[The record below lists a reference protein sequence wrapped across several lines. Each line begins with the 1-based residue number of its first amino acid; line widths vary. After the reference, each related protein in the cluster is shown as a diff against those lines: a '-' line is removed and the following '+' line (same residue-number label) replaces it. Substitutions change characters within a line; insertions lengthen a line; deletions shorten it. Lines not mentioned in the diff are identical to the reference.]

1 MRVAQVVVVTGAS
14 AGVGRAIAR
23 EFGRHGASVALLARN
38 RAGLEGAERDVEDA
52 GGRALALPT
61 DVANWD
67 DVNAAAQSAEEA
79 FGPIDVW
86 VNDAMTTIFA
96 EFMKIEPDEYRR
108 ATEVTYLGTVWGTR
122 AALQRMLPRDRG
134 SIVIVGSALAYRGIP
149 LQAPYCGAKH
159 GVKGFTESVRTELRH
174 RGSRV
179 HVTMVQL
186 PGLNTPQ
193 FDHCRSKMPRHPM
206 PVAPVFQPEL
216 AADAVHWA
224 SHHRRRE
231 VYVGLPAVYTI
242 LGSKL
247 APWLAERYLA
257 RTAVKGQQTGDPP
270 TPDNRNGN
278 RFHSVNSSDP
288 GAHGAFD
295 DTARVGRERGA
306 PARRIR
312 GRARRPLARPRTASR
327 PEQPGRR
334 AGSHRVPGSV
344 RGAGGPARRAASA
357 DGKP

>member
-1 MRVAQVVVVTGAS
+1 MAQAKTVVVTGAS
-14 AGVGRAIAR
+14 AGIGRAIVRRFA
-23 EFGRHGASVALLARN
+23 EDGASVGLIGRN
-38 RAGLEGAERDVEDA
+38 GAGLEGARRDVEA
-52 GGRALALPT
+52 GGGRACVVHA
-61 DVANWD
+61 DVAD
-67 DVNAAAQSAEEA
+67 PEAMESAAGEIEA
-79 FGPIDVW
+79 ALGPIDVW
-86 VNDAMTTIFA
+86 VNNAMTTVFA
-96 EFMKIEPDEYRR
+96 FFEDIEPDEYRR

-122 AALQRMLPRDRG
+122 VALKRMLARDQG
-134 SIVIVGSALAYRGIP
+134 TIVQVGSALAYRGIP

-159 GVKGFTESVRTELRH
+159 AIKGFFESVRTELRN

-224 SHHRRRE
+224 APPRRRE

-242 LGSKL
+242 LGNKL

-257 RTAVKGQQTGDPP
+257 RTAVDGQQAGRPP
-270 TPDNRNGN
+270 TPTNSEGN
-278 RFHSVNSSDP
+278 LFQTVNSSDP

-295 DTARVGRERGA
+295 DM
-306 PARRIR
+306 
-312 GRARRPLARPRTASR
+312 ARPASGQWWLSR
-327 PEQPGRR
+327 HRLAVGAAGALAGAAAAAAALVRR
-334 AGSHRVPGSV
+334 G
-344 RGAGGPARRAASA
+344 
-357 DGKP
+357 